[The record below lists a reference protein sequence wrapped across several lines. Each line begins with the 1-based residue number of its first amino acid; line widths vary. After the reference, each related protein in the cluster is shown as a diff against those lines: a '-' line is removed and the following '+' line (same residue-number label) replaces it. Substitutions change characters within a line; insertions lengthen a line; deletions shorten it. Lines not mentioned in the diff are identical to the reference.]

1 MLVIQSWQALPKSPC
16 VKPALRHLAAGWV
29 TLQGAAEC
37 DSGRMPGQAT
47 QMGADL
53 SAPVDS
59 TFNLLKDIRREVKV
73 LDGVFP

>member
-47 QMGADL
+47 QMGFDCGSFL
-53 SAPVDS
+53 
-59 TFNLLKDIRREVKV
+59 
-73 LDGVFP
+73 